1 MTWLQDMKW
10 HEVQDYLGRRDV
22 VLLPVGST
30 EQHGRH
36 APLGTDTFIAARLAE
51 DAARR
56 AEVVCAPP
64 LPFGWSPH
72 HLVLPGTISI
82 RPSALQEVLVD
93 TIQSLATHGFAR
105 FVVVNGH
112 RITNLPWMQLA
123 AQQAQSDL
131 DVTVVIFDP
140 AYMAKEFAAS
150 LGFGMIGHADELE
163 TSQLLHLLPDL
174 VDLTCA
180 VDSPEHARPLYHVD
194 PRTGQDTLCYVPS
207 TMAQMR
213 QIVEETGGS
222 SGQPTRSRADLGRG
236 LHEHLVNRLVEV
248 IESLR

>member
-1 MTWLQDMKW
+1 MVSLQDMKW
-10 HEVQDYLGRRDV
+10 PEVQDCLGRQAA

-36 APLGTDTFIAARLAE
+36 APLGTDTFIAMRLAE

-56 AEVVCAPP
+56 TGAVCAPA

-72 HLVLPGTISI
+72 HLVLPGTISV
-82 RPSALQEVLVD
+82 RAAVLQELLID
-93 TIQSLATHGFAR
+93 TIRSMAAHGFAR

-123 AQQAQSDL
+123 AHHAQSTL

-140 AYMAKEFAAS
+140 AYMAKEVAPS

-163 TSQLLHLLPDL
+163 TSQLLFLRPDL
-174 VDLTCA
+174 VDLTRA
-180 VDSPEHARPLYHVD
+180 VDSPGHARRLYHVD
-194 PRTGQDTLCYVPS
+194 PRAGQDTLCYVPS
-207 TMAQMR
+207 TRAQMQR
-213 QIVEETGGS
+213 VAEETGGS
-222 SGQPTRSRADLGRG
+222 TGNPTRARADLGRR
-236 LHEHLVNRLVEV
+236 LHEHLVDRLVET
-248 IESLR
+248 IESIR